1 MPISVGSD
9 NFSLLTLGP
18 DGEVPDTRI
27 SSANHA
33 WNIANN
39 LALSNVG
46 RENKR
51 IRVYKSYKRFPPTG
65 YSKLAEKKLP
75 WQADVNWGQME
86 FIVNNQKSSYYD
98 VITERQACA
107 SIETKYG
114 NEKERLVHTENITL
128 AFDKAIREW
137 PGYLYNKEQELES
150 MLLYGKGIGMWHSPL
165 GWMPEYVP
173 LSDLLFPDDIKVDFS
188 NLEEFVRRVRLT
200 PYQLYK
206 IIENRSAAEDLGWNV
221 DAVID
226 AIRFHKAFS
235 EHNKTR
241 EDFFRTISESGF
253 NWSLSVNQKI
263 DLYEIYWREFDGKI
277 SKAVILQDY
286 NPISQYINQYVKGNE
301 KVSEAVVRD
310 QHGFLQLNIGLFDKW
325 DEILYMLTDSV
336 GSGLFHDIKS
346 QAEAAFVACRQYDFT
361 MNGLVDAV
369 RLNSMLLLDG
379 GSPDSTK
386 MLKQMEWLPISVMP
400 DGAKFTQNRFQM
412 PVAEGMQFM
421 QFYMGDLYRGLGQY
435 RINAPT
441 AGGAQ
446 RTKGEAELDAA
457 ESAKLSG
464 TQIRRFNECE
474 TLYFREL
481 YRRFVS
487 STRNDEGYE
496 YVKKF
501 YEILEELG
509 TPKEAAAWK
518 NITSIR
524 SNLINGAG
532 SPSFKLI
539 TAEKLVSLTS
549 ITPANEGQENAVKD
563 AIAAL
568 AGRDN
573 VARYRN
579 TKMSKIDDTARI
591 IGFENAGMTD
601 VFVNPANFPVLP
613 TDPHIEH
620 ATGHFQDLMLQI
632 QTNMEAIQ
640 AGAADVNELAK
651 VVRSIQFKG
660 GHIMAHVEFIAKD
673 QSKQDFLKQFMEGMG
688 QAGKMGDEINSVYQ
702 EMLQSEQQAQG
713 KGMSEEDIKLQ
724 YLAAKSGIEIDTKQ
738 KLADI
743 SIGKASVS
751 HAQRTEQRKQQGITQ
766 LALQKAKARAEIQKT
781 MGKAQPMQQA
791 PEAPEMEEEEEVEE
805 VETEEEEIETP
816 GEEVEMEETEMET
829 EEQKPQT
836 PPQPKQ

>member
-1 MPISVGSD
+1 MISTGAD

-18 DGEVPDTRI
+18 DGEPPKTRI

-33 WNIANN
+33 WNIAEN
-39 LALSNVG
+39 LARNNTG

-51 IRVYKSYKRFPPTG
+51 IRIYKSYKRFPPTG
-65 YSKLAEKKLP
+65 YSKIAEKKLP
-75 WQADVNWGQME
+75 WQSDVNWGSLE
-86 FIVNNQKSSYYD
+86 AIVNNQKSSYYD
-98 VITERQACA
+98 IITERQACA
-107 SIETKYG
+107 TIKTKFG
-114 NEKERLVHTENITL
+114 NEREKHVHSENITQ
-128 AFDKAIREW
+128 AFDQAIREW
-137 PGYLYNKEQELES
+137 PGYLYNKEQDIES
-150 MLLYGKGIGMWHSPL
+150 MLLYGKGIGMWDSPV
-165 GWMPEYVP
+165 GWMPKHVF

-188 NLEEFVRRVRLT
+188 NLEEFVVRRRPT
-200 PYQLYK
+200 PYELYK
-206 IIENRSAAEDLGWNV
+206 VIQNREAAEALGWNV

-226 AIRFHKAFS
+226 AIRFHRAFS
-235 EHNKTR
+235 EHNKSR

-277 SKAVILQDY
+277 SKAVVLQDY
-286 NPISQYINQYVKGNE
+286 NPIITHINGSLKGNN
-301 KVSEAVVRD
+301 KISEEIIRD
-310 QHGFLQLNIGLFDKW
+310 QHGFLQLKVGDFNDW
-325 DEILYMLTDSV
+325 SEIMYMLTDSV

-346 QAEAAFVACRQYDFT
+346 QAEAAYVACRQYDFT

-369 RLNSMLLLDG
+369 RLNSMLMVEG
-379 GSPDSTK
+379 QSPDASK

-400 DGAKFTQNRFQM
+400 DGAKFTQNRFQL
-412 PVAEGMQFM
+412 PVGESMSFM
-421 QFYMGDLYRGLGQY
+421 QFYMGDLYRNLGQY
-435 RINAPT
+435 RIGAPT
-441 AGGAQ
+441 AGGKQ

-474 TLYFREL
+474 TLYFKEL

-487 STRNDEGYE
+487 ANRNDDGYE

-501 YEILEELG
+501 YDILEQLG
-509 TPKEAAAWK
+509 TPKEAASWK
-518 NITSIR
+518 NITSVR

-539 TAEKLVSLTS
+539 TAEKLVQLTS

-573 VARYRN
+573 VIRYRD
-579 TKMSKIDDTARI
+579 TKPERIDDNARI

-601 VFVNPANFPVLP
+601 VFVNPQNFPVLP

-620 ATGHFQDLMLQI
+620 AQGHFADMMMQL
-632 QTNMEAIQ
+632 QTNLQMVQ
-640 AGAADVNELAK
+640 AGQPDINELAK
-651 VVRSIQFKG
+651 AVRSVQFKG

-673 QSKQDFLKQFMEGMG
+673 ATKQDFLKQFMQGMG
-688 QAGKMGDEINSVYQ
+688 EAGSMADQLGQVYQ
-702 EMLQSEQQAQG
+702 DMLAAQQQEG
-713 KGMSEEDIKLQ
+713 GQGMSEEDIKLQ

-743 SIGKASVS
+743 SIGKASIS

-766 LALQKAKARAEIQKT
+766 LALQKAKARAEVEKA
-781 MGKAQPMQQA
+781 MGKVPKAQVLEEEEEIEEM
-791 PEAPEMEEEEEVEE
+791 EAPEME
-805 VETEEEEIETP
+805 
-816 GEEVEMEETEMET
+816 
-829 EEQKPQT
+829 QT
-836 PPQPKQ
+836 QPVTQQPNQ

>member
-1 MPISVGSD
+1 MITIGNDS
-9 NFSLLTLGP
+9 FSLLTLDENGKP
-18 DGEVPDTRI
+18 PKTRI

-33 WNIANN
+33 WQIANN
-39 LALSNVG
+39 LALTNVG

-51 IRVYKSYKRFPPTG
+51 IRILKSYKRFPPTG

-75 WQADVNWGQME
+75 WQSDVNWGQME

-107 SIETKYG
+107 SIETKFG
-114 NEKERLVHTENITL
+114 NEKERLVHSENITQ
-128 AFDKAIREW
+128 AFDQAIREW
-137 PGYLYNKEQELES
+137 PGYLYNKEQDLES

-165 GWMPEYVP
+165 GWIPEHIP
-173 LSDLLFPDDIKVDFS
+173 LSDILVADDVKVDLS

-200 PYQLYK
+200 PYQLYRV
-206 IIENRSAAEDLGWNV
+206 IENRSAAEDLGWNV
-221 DAVID
+221 DAVVD

-286 NPISQYINQYVKGNE
+286 NPISQHINQFVKSNE
-301 KVSEAVVRD
+301 KVSEEVIRD
-310 QHGFLQLNIGLFDKW
+310 QHGFLQLNVGLFDKW
-325 DEILYMLTDSV
+325 DQILYMLTDSV

-421 QFYMGDLYRGLGQY
+421 QYYMGDLYRGLGQY

-441 AGGAQ
+441 SGGVQ

-474 TLYFREL
+474 TLYFKEL

-518 NITSIR
+518 NITSVR

-579 TKMSKIDDTARI
+579 FKMSKIDDTARI

-620 ATGHFQDLMLQI
+620 AQGHFQDLMMQI
-632 QTNMEAIQ
+632 QTNMQAIQ
-640 AGAADVNELAK
+640 AGMAELTELAK

-702 EMLQSEQQAQG
+702 EMLQSEQQSQG

-724 YLAAKSGIEIDTKQ
+724 YLAASKGIEIDTKQ

-743 SIGKASVS
+743 AIGKASVS

-781 MGKAQPMQQA
+781 MAKAQPMQQA
-791 PEAPEMEEEEEVEE
+791 PEAPEMEEEEE
-805 VETEEEEIETP
+805 ETEEEEVETP
-816 GEEVEMEETEMET
+816 EEEVEM

-836 PPQPKQ
+836 PPQPNV

>member
-1 MPISVGSD
+1 MPISIGNES
-9 NFSLLTLGP
+9 FQLATLGP
-18 DGEVPDTRI
+18 DGEVPATRI
-27 SSANHA
+27 NSANQA
-33 WNIANN
+33 WSIADQ
-39 LALSNVG
+39 LARDNTG
-46 RENKR
+46 RESKR
-51 IRVYKSYKRFPPTG
+51 IRIYKAYKRFPPTD
-65 YSKLAEKKLP
+65 YSKLAQKTLP
-75 WQADVNWGQME
+75 WQSNVNWGQME

-107 SIETKYG
+107 QIDTKFG
-114 NEKERLVHTENITL
+114 NEKERLVHSENITK
-128 AFDKAIREW
+128 AFDQAIREW
-137 PGYLYNKEQELES
+137 PGYLYNKEQDLES

-165 GWMPEYVP
+165 GWIPEAVP
-173 LSDLLFPDDIKVDFS
+173 LSDLLFPDNIKVDLS

-206 IIENRSAAEDLGWNV
+206 VIENRSAAEDLGWNV
-221 DAVID
+221 DAVVD
-226 AIRFHKAFS
+226 SIRFHKAFS
-235 EHNKTR
+235 DQNKTR
-241 EDFFRTISESGF
+241 EEFYRTLSESGF
-253 NWSLSVNQKI
+253 NWSISVNQTI
-263 DLYEIYWREFDGKI
+263 DLYEIYWREFDGTV

-286 NPISQYINQYVKGNE
+286 NPISQYINSFIKG
-301 KVSEAVVRD
+301 KDKISEAAVRD
-310 QHGFLQLNIGLFDKW
+310 QHGFLQLNIGLFDSW
-325 DEILYMLTDSV
+325 DQILYMVTDSV

-346 QAEAAFVACRQYDFT
+346 QAEACFVACRQYDFT
-361 MNGLVDAV
+361 MNSLVDAV
-369 RLNSMLLLDG
+369 RLNSMLMLDG

-400 DGAKFTQNRFQM
+400 DGAKFTQNRFTL
-412 PVAEGMQFM
+412 PVQESMAFM

-496 YVKKF
+496 YVRKF

-509 TPKEAAAWK
+509 TPKEAAAFK

-539 TAEKLVSLTS
+539 SAEKLVQLTS
-549 ITPANEGQENAVKD
+549 ITPANEGQENAIKD

-573 VARYRN
+573 VARYREF
-579 TKMSKIDDTARI
+579 KMSKIDDTNRI

-601 VFVNPANFPVLP
+601 VFVNPQNFPVLP

-620 ATGHFQDLMLQI
+620 AQGHFADLMLQI
-632 QTNMEAIQ
+632 QTNMQAIQ
-640 AGAADVNELAK
+640 MGAAELSELAK
-651 VVRSIQFKG
+651 VVRSIEFKG
-660 GHIMAHVEFIAKD
+660 GHIMAHVEYISQDPTK
-673 QSKQDFLKQFMEGMG
+673 KDFLKQFMQGMG
-688 QAGKMGDEINSVYQ
+688 QAAKMGDEIKSVYT
-702 EMLQSEQQAQG
+702 EMLQSEQGQ
-713 KGMSEEDIKLQ
+713 KGQKMSEEDIKLQ

-743 SIGKASVS
+743 AVGKASIS

-781 MGKAQPMQQA
+781 MAKAQPMQEA
-791 PEAPEMEEEEEVEE
+791 PEAPEIEEEEVE
-805 VETEEEEIETP
+805 VEEPEEMEL
-816 GEEVEMEETEMET
+816 EEVAEV
-829 EEQKPQT
+829 QQPQVPPPQT
-836 PPQPKQ
+836 T

>member
-1 MPISVGSD
+1 
-9 NFSLLTLGP
+9 
-18 DGEVPDTRI
+18 
-27 SSANHA
+27 
-33 WNIANN
+33 
-39 LALSNVG
+39 
-46 RENKR
+46 
-51 IRVYKSYKRFPPTG
+51 
-65 YSKLAEKKLP
+65 
-75 WQADVNWGQME
+75 
-86 FIVNNQKSSYYD
+86 
-98 VITERQACA
+98 
-107 SIETKYG
+107 
-114 NEKERLVHTENITL
+114 
-128 AFDKAIREW
+128 
-137 PGYLYNKEQELES
+137 
-150 MLLYGKGIGMWHSPL
+150 
-165 GWMPEYVP
+165 
-173 LSDLLFPDDIKVDFS
+173 
-188 NLEEFVRRVRLT
+188 
-200 PYQLYK
+200 
-206 IIENRSAAEDLGWNV
+206 
-221 DAVID
+221 
-226 AIRFHKAFS
+226 
-235 EHNKTR
+235 
-241 EDFFRTISESGF
+241 
-253 NWSLSVNQKI
+253 
-263 DLYEIYWREFDGKI
+263 
-277 SKAVILQDY
+277 
-286 NPISQYINQYVKGNE
+286 
-301 KVSEAVVRD
+301 
-310 QHGFLQLNIGLFDKW
+310 
-325 DEILYMLTDSV
+325 
-336 GSGLFHDIKS
+336 
-346 QAEAAFVACRQYDFT
+346 
-361 MNGLVDAV
+361 
-369 RLNSMLLLDG
+369 
-379 GSPDSTK
+379 
-386 MLKQMEWLPISVMP
+386 
-400 DGAKFTQNRFQM
+400 M

-632 QTNMEAIQ
+632 QTNMQAIQ
-640 AGAADVNELAK
+640 QGAAELTELAK
-651 VVRSIQFKG
+651 AVRSIQFKG

-688 QAGKMGDEINSVYQ
+688 QAGKMGDEINAVYQ
-702 EMLQSEQQAQG
+702 EMAQSQQG
-713 KGMSEEDIKLQ
+713 KPSTEEDIKLQ

-781 MGKAQPMQQA
+781 MGKSQPMQQA

-829 EEQKPQT
+829 EEQTSQT

>member
-1 MPISVGSD
+1 MITIGNDS
-9 NFSLLTLGP
+9 FSLLTL
-18 DGEVPDTRI
+18 DENGEPPKTRI

-33 WNIANN
+33 WSIANN
-39 LALSNVG
+39 LSLSNVG

-51 IRVYKSYKRFPPTG
+51 IRIYKSYKRFPPTG
-65 YSKLAEKKLP
+65 YSKLAEKRMP
-75 WQADVNWGQME
+75 FSSDVNWGALE

-98 VITERQACA
+98 ILTERQACA
-107 SIETKYG
+107 QIDTKYG
-114 NEKERLVHTENITL
+114 NEKERLVHSENITF
-128 AFDKAIREW
+128 AFDRALREW
-137 PGYLYNKEQELES
+137 PGYLYNKEQDLES
-150 MLLYGKGIGMWHSPL
+150 MLLYGKGIGMWTSPY
-165 GWMPEYVP
+165 GWMPEAVP
-173 LSDLLFPDDIKVDFS
+173 LSDLLFPDDIKVDLS
-188 NLEEFVRRVRLT
+188 NLEEFARRVRLT

-206 IIENRSAAEDLGWNV
+206 IVEDRGAAEDLGWNV

-226 AIRFHKAFS
+226 AIRFHRAFS

-263 DLYEIYWREFDGKI
+263 DLYEVYWREFDGKV

-286 NPISQYINQYVKGNE
+286 QPISDHINQYVKGSE
-301 KVSEAVVRD
+301 KISDATVRE
-310 QHGFLQLNIGLFDKW
+310 QHGFLQLNVGLFESW
-325 DEILYMLTDSV
+325 DQILYMLTDSV

-346 QAEAAFVACRQYDFT
+346 QAEAAYVACRQYDFT
-361 MNGLVDAV
+361 MNSLVDAV
-369 RLNSMLLLDG
+369 RLNSMLMLDG

-400 DGAKFTQNRFQM
+400 DGAKFTQNRFVL
-412 PVAEGMQFM
+412 PVQEGMQFM

-441 AGGAQ
+441 AGGKQ

-487 STRNDEGYE
+487 STRNDDGYE

-501 YEILEELG
+501 YDLLEELG
-509 TPKEAAAWK
+509 TPKEAAAFK
-518 NITSIR
+518 NITNIR

-539 TAEKLVSLTS
+539 AAEKLVQLTS
-549 ITPANEGQENAVKD
+549 ITPANEGQENAIKD

-573 VARYRN
+573 VERYREF
-579 TKMSKIDDTARI
+579 KMSKIDDTNRI

-601 VFVNPANFPVLP
+601 VFVNPKNFPVLP

-620 ATGHFQDLMLQI
+620 VTGHFEDLMLQI
-632 QTNMEAIQ
+632 QTNMQAIQ
-640 AGAADVNELAK
+640 MGAAELTELAK
-651 VVRSIQFKG
+651 AVRSIQFKG
-660 GHIMAHVEFIAKD
+660 GHIMAHVEFIQKD
-673 QSKQDFLKQFMEGMG
+673 QTKVDFLKQFMQGMN
-688 QAGKMGDEINSVYQ
+688 QAGKMGDEIAAVYQ
-702 EMLQSEQQAQG
+702 EMAQSQQGQP
-713 KGMSEEDIKLQ
+713 STEEDLKLQ
-724 YLAAKSGIEIDTKQ
+724 YLAAKSAIDIDTKQ

-743 SIGKASVS
+743 SVGKASIS

-766 LALQKAKARAEIQKT
+766 LAIQKAKGRAEIQKA
-781 MGKAQPMQQA
+781 MAKAQPFQQA
-791 PEAPEMEEEEEVEE
+791 PEVPEMEEEEEVE
-805 VETEEEEIETP
+805 VEEPE
-816 GEEVEMEETEMET
+816 EMET
-829 EEQKPQT
+829 EEVEKTPVPPAQT
-836 PPQPKQ
+836 ETT

>member
-1 MPISVGSD
+1 MITIGNDS
-9 NFSLLTLGP
+9 FSLLTL
-18 DGEVPDTRI
+18 DENGEPPKTRI

-39 LALSNVG
+39 LSLSNVG

-51 IRVYKSYKRFPPTG
+51 IRIYKSYKRFPPTG
-65 YSKLAEKKLP
+65 YSKLAEKRMP
-75 WQADVNWGQME
+75 FSSDVNWGALE

-107 SIETKYG
+107 QIDTKYG
-114 NEKERLVHTENITL
+114 NEKERLVHSENITF
-128 AFDKAIREW
+128 AFDRALREW
-137 PGYLYNKEQELES
+137 PGYLYNKEQDLES
-150 MLLYGKGIGMWHSPL
+150 MLLYGKGIGMWTSPH
-165 GWMPEYVP
+165 GWMPEHVP
-173 LSDLLFPDDIKVDFS
+173 LSDILVPDDIKIDLS
-188 NLEEFVRRVRLT
+188 NLEEFTRRVRLT

-206 IIENRSAAEDLGWNV
+206 IIEDRGAAEDLGWNV

-226 AIRFHKAFS
+226 AIRFHRAFS

-263 DLYEIYWREFDGKI
+263 DLYEVYWREFDGKV

-286 NPISQYINQYVKGNE
+286 QPISDHINQYVKGSE
-301 KVSEAVVRD
+301 KISDATVRE
-310 QHGFLQLNIGLFDKW
+310 QHGFLQLNVGLFESW
-325 DEILYMLTDSV
+325 DQILYMLTDSV

-346 QAEAAFVACRQYDFT
+346 QAEAAYVACRQYDFT
-361 MNGLVDAV
+361 MNSLVDAV
-369 RLNSMLLLDG
+369 RLNSMLMLDG

-400 DGAKFTQNRFQM
+400 DGAKFTQNRFVL
-412 PVAEGMQFM
+412 PVQEGMQFM

-441 AGGAQ
+441 AGGKQ

-487 STRNDEGYE
+487 STRNDDGYE

-501 YEILEELG
+501 YDLLEELG
-509 TPKEAAAWK
+509 TPKEAAAFK
-518 NITSIR
+518 NITNIR

-539 TAEKLVSLTS
+539 AAEKLVQLTS
-549 ITPANEGQENAVKD
+549 ITPANEGQENAIKD

-573 VARYRN
+573 VERYREF
-579 TKMSKIDDTARI
+579 KMSKIDDTNRI

-601 VFVNPANFPVLP
+601 VFVNPKNFPVLP

-620 ATGHFQDLMLQI
+620 VTGHFEDLMLQI
-632 QTNMEAIQ
+632 QTNMQAIQ
-640 AGAADVNELAK
+640 MGAAELTELAK
-651 VVRSIQFKG
+651 AVRSIQFKG
-660 GHIMAHVEFIAKD
+660 GHIMAHVEFIQKD
-673 QSKQDFLKQFMEGMG
+673 QTKVDFLKQFMQGMN
-688 QAGKMGDEINSVYQ
+688 QAGKMGDEIAAVYQ
-702 EMLQSEQQAQG
+702 EMAQSQQGQP
-713 KGMSEEDIKLQ
+713 STEEDLKLQ
-724 YLAAKSGIEIDTKQ
+724 YLAAKSAIDIDTKQ

-743 SIGKASVS
+743 SVGKASIS

-766 LALQKAKARAEIQKT
+766 LAIQKAKGRAEIQKA
-781 MGKAQPMQQA
+781 MAKAQPFQQA
-791 PEAPEMEEEEEVEE
+791 PEVPEMEEEEEVE
-805 VETEEEEIETP
+805 VEEPE
-816 GEEVEMEETEMET
+816 EMET
-829 EEQKPQT
+829 EEVEKTPVPPAQT
-836 PPQPKQ
+836 ETT

>member
-1 MPISVGSD
+1 MGSD

-18 DGEVPDTRI
+18 DGNPPATRI

-33 WNIANN
+33 WSIANN
-39 LALSNVG
+39 LALTNVG

-51 IRVYKSYKRFPPTG
+51 IRIFKAYKRFPPTG
-65 YSKLAEKKLP
+65 YSKLAEKRLP
-75 WQADVNWGQME
+75 FSSDVNWGQMDY
-86 FIVNNQKSSYYD
+86 IVSNQKSSFYD
-98 VITERQACA
+98 ILTERQTCA
-107 SIETKYG
+107 TITTKFG
-114 NEKERLVHTENITL
+114 NEKERLVHSENITK
-128 AFDKAIREW
+128 AFDQAIREW
-137 PGYLYNKEQELES
+137 PGYLYNKEQDLES

-165 GWMPEYVP
+165 GWMPEAVP
-173 LSDLLFPDDIKVDFS
+173 LSDLLFPDDIKVDLS

-206 IIENRSAAEDLGWNV
+206 VIENRSAAEDLGWNV
-221 DAVID
+221 DAVVD

-263 DLYEIYWREFDGKI
+263 DLYEIYWREFDGTI

-286 NPISQYINQYVKGNE
+286 NPISQYINSFVKG
-301 KVSEAVVRD
+301 KDRISEDVVRD
-310 QHGFLQLNIGLFDKW
+310 QHGFLQLNVGLFESW
-325 DEILYMLTDSV
+325 DQILYMLTDSV

-361 MNGLVDAV
+361 MNSLVDAV

-400 DGAKFTQNRFQM
+400 DGAKFTQNRFAL
-412 PVAEGMQFM
+412 PVQEGMAFM

-441 AGGAQ
+441 SGGVQ

-496 YVKKF
+496 YVRKF

-509 TPKEAAAWK
+509 TPKEAAAFK

-539 TAEKLVSLTS
+539 AAEKLVQLTS
-549 ITPANEGQENAVKD
+549 ITPANEGQENAIKD

-573 VARYRN
+573 VARYREF
-579 TKMSKIDDTARI
+579 KMSKIDDTNRI

-620 ATGHFQDLMLQI
+620 VTGHFQDLMMQI
-632 QTNMEAIQ
+632 QTNMQAIQ
-640 AGAADVNELAK
+640 MGAAELTELAK
-651 VVRSIQFKG
+651 VVRSIEFKG
-660 GHIMAHVEFIAKD
+660 GHIMAHAEFIKRD
-673 QSKQDFLKQFMEGMG
+673 PTKEDFLKQFMEGMG
-688 QAGKMGDEINSVYQ
+688 QAAKMGDEIKSVYT
-702 EMLQSEQQAQG
+702 EMLQSEQGQQG
-713 KGMSEEDIKLQ
+713 QKMSEEDIKLQ

-743 SIGKASVS
+743 SVGKAAIS
-751 HAQRTEQRKQQGITQ
+751 HAQRTEQRKQQGVTQ

-781 MGKAQPMQQA
+781 MAKAKPMQEA
-791 PEAPEMEEEEEVEE
+791 PEVPEMEEEEEIEVEEPEEMELEEAEE
-805 VETEEEEIETP
+805 VEQQTTP
-816 GEEVEMEETEMET
+816 VPP
-829 EEQKPQT
+829 PQT
-836 PPQPKQ
+836 T

>member
-1 MPISVGSD
+1 MPITVGQD
-9 NFSLLTLGP
+9 NFSLLTLDENGQP
-18 DGEVPDTRI
+18 PKTRI

-39 LALSNVG
+39 LALSNIG

-51 IRVYKSYKRFPPTG
+51 IRIYKCYKRFPPTG
-65 YSKLAEKKLP
+65 YSKMAEKRLP
-75 WQADVNWGQME
+75 WSADVNWGQLE

-98 VITERQACA
+98 VATERQACA
-107 SIETKYG
+107 QIETKYG
-114 NEKERLVHTENITL
+114 NEKERLIHSENITF
-128 AFDKAIREW
+128 AFDRALREW
-137 PGYLYNKEQELES
+137 SGYLYNFEQDLES
-150 MLLYGKGIGMWHSPL
+150 MLLYGKGIGMWHSPY
-165 GWMPEYVP
+165 GWMPEHTP
-173 LSDLLFPDDIKVDFS
+173 LSDILFPDDVKIDFS

-206 IIENRSAAEDLGWNV
+206 IVEDRGAAEDLGWNV

-226 AIRFHKAFS
+226 AIRFHRAFS

-263 DLYEIYWREFDGKI
+263 DLYEVYWREFDGKI

-286 NPISQYINQYVKGNE
+286 QPISDHINQYIKG
-301 KVSEAVVRD
+301 KDKISDALVRD
-310 QHGFLQLNIGLFDKW
+310 QHGFLQLNVGLFESW
-325 DEILYMLTDSV
+325 DQILYMLTDSV

-346 QAEAAFVACRQYDFT
+346 QAEAAYVACRQYDFT
-361 MNGLVDAV
+361 MNSLVDAV
-369 RLNSMLLLDG
+369 RLNSMLMLDG
-379 GSPDSTK
+379 GSPDATK

-400 DGAKFTQNRFQM
+400 DGAKFTQNRFTL
-412 PVAEGMQFM
+412 PVQEGMAFM

-441 AGGAQ
+441 AQGAQ

-487 STRNDEGYE
+487 SSRNDDGYE

-501 YEILEELG
+501 YDILEELG
-509 TPKEAAAWK
+509 TPKEAASYK
-518 NITSIR
+518 NITNIR

-539 TAEKLVSLTS
+539 AAEKLVSLTA
-549 ITPANEGQENAVKD
+549 ITPANEGQENAIKD

-573 VARYRN
+573 VARYREF
-579 TKMSKIDDTARI
+579 KMSKIDDTNRI

-601 VFVNPANFPVLP
+601 VFVNPQNFPVLP

-620 ATGHFQDLMLQI
+620 VNGHIADLMMQLQTSM
-632 QTNMEAIQ
+632 QTIQ
-640 AGAADVNELAK
+640 AGSADLAELAK
-651 VVRSIQFKG
+651 VTRSAQFKG

-673 QSKQDFLKQFMEGMG
+673 PSKEDFLKQFTQQLGM
-688 QAGKMGDEINSVYQ
+688 AEKMSDEIYAVFQ
-702 EMLQSEQQAQG
+702 EMSQSQQD
-713 KGMSEEDIKLQ
+713 KPSTEEDVKLQ
-724 YLAAKSGIEIDTKQ
+724 YLAAKSAIDIDTKQ

-743 SIGKASVS
+743 SVGKAAVS

-791 PEAPEMEEEEEVEE
+791 PQPEMEKTEVEE
-805 VETEEEEIETP
+805 VETEEPE
-816 GEEVEMEETEMET
+816 EEVEIEETEMESN
-829 EEQKPQT
+829 QKPQ
-836 PPQPKQ
+836 KQQETEE

>member
-1 MPISVGSD
+1 MITVGSD
-9 NFSLLTLGP
+9 NFSLATLGP
-18 DGEVPDTRI
+18 DGAVPATRI
-27 SSANHA
+27 VSANHA
-33 WNIANN
+33 WNICNN
-39 LALSNVG
+39 LSLSNVG

-51 IRVYKSYKRFPPTG
+51 IRIYKAYKRFPPTG
-65 YSKLAEKKLP
+65 YSKLAEKRLP
-75 WQADVNWGQME
+75 FSADVNWGQME
-86 FIVNNQKSSYYD
+86 FIVSNQKSSYYD
-98 VITERQACA
+98 ILTERQTCCT
-107 SIETKYG
+107 ITTKYG
-114 NEKERLVHTENITL
+114 NEKERLVNSENISK
-128 AFDKAIREW
+128 AFDQAIREW
-137 PGYLYNKEQELES
+137 PGYLYNKEQDLES

-165 GWMPEYVP
+165 GWMPEAVP
-173 LSDLLFPDDIKVDFS
+173 LSDLLFPDDIKVDLS

-206 IIENRSAAEDLGWNV
+206 VIENRSAAEDLGWNV
-221 DAVID
+221 DAVVD

-286 NPISQYINQYVKGNE
+286 NPISQYINSFVKG
-301 KVSEAVVRD
+301 KDRISEDVVRD
-310 QHGFLQLNIGLFDKW
+310 QHGFLQLNVGLFESW
-325 DEILYMLTDSV
+325 DQILYMLTDSV

-361 MNGLVDAV
+361 MNSLVDAV

-400 DGAKFTQNRFQM
+400 DGAKFTQNRFTL
-412 PVAEGMQFM
+412 PVQEGMAFM

-441 AGGAQ
+441 SGGVQ

-496 YVKKF
+496 YVRKF

-509 TPKEAAAWK
+509 TPKEAAAFK

-539 TAEKLVSLTS
+539 AAEKLVQLTS
-549 ITPANEGQENAVKD
+549 ITPANEGQENAIKD

-573 VARYRN
+573 VARYREF
-579 TKMSKIDDTARI
+579 KMSKIDDTNRI

-620 ATGHFQDLMLQI
+620 VTGHFQDLMMQI
-632 QTNMEAIQ
+632 QTNMQAIQ
-640 AGAADVNELAK
+640 MGAAEINELAK

-660 GHIMAHVEFIAKD
+660 GHIMAHVEYISKD
-673 QSKQDFLKQFMEGMG
+673 PTKKDFLQQFMDGMN
-688 QAGKMGDEINSVYQ
+688 QAGKMGDEISAVYQ
-702 EMLQSEQQAQG
+702 EMAQSQQG
-713 KGMSEEDIKLQ
+713 KPSTEEDIKLQ
-724 YLAAKSGIEIDTKQ
+724 YLAAKSGIEIDTKK

-743 SIGKASVS
+743 AVGKASIS

-766 LALQKAKARAEIQKT
+766 LAIQKAKGRAEIQKT
-781 MGKAQPMQQA
+781 MAKAKPMQEA
-791 PEAPEMEEEEEVEE
+791 PEAPEMEEEEEPEMEEEEETEE
-805 VETEEEEIETP
+805 VEVEEPEEMEEM
-816 GEEVEMEETEMET
+816 EEVEEEAT
-829 EEQKPQT
+829 QPT
-836 PPQPKQ
+836 PPQTT

>member
-1 MPISVGSD
+1 MD
-9 NFSLLTLGP
+9 
-18 DGEVPDTRI
+18 
-27 SSANHA
+27 
-33 WNIANN
+33 
-39 LALSNVG
+39 
-46 RENKR
+46 
-51 IRVYKSYKRFPPTG
+51 Y
-65 YSKLAEKKLP
+65 
-75 WQADVNWGQME
+75 
-86 FIVNNQKSSYYD
+86 IVSNQKSSFYD
-98 VITERQACA
+98 ILTERQTCA
-107 SIETKYG
+107 TITTKFG
-114 NEKERLVHTENITL
+114 NEKERLVHSENITK
-128 AFDKAIREW
+128 AFDQAIREW
-137 PGYLYNKEQELES
+137 PGYLYNKEQDLES

-165 GWMPEYVP
+165 GWMPEAVP
-173 LSDLLFPDDIKVDFS
+173 LSDLLFPDDIKVDLS

-206 IIENRSAAEDLGWNV
+206 VIENRSAAEDLGWNV
-221 DAVID
+221 DAVVD

-263 DLYEIYWREFDGKI
+263 DLYEIYWREFDGTI

-286 NPISQYINQYVKGNE
+286 NPISQYINSFVKG
-301 KVSEAVVRD
+301 KDRISEDVVRD
-310 QHGFLQLNIGLFDKW
+310 QHGFLQLNVGLFESW
-325 DEILYMLTDSV
+325 DQILYMLTDSV

-361 MNGLVDAV
+361 MNSLVDAV

-400 DGAKFTQNRFQM
+400 DGAKFTQNRFAL
-412 PVAEGMQFM
+412 PVQEGMAFM

-441 AGGAQ
+441 SGGVQ

-496 YVKKF
+496 YVRKF

-509 TPKEAAAWK
+509 TPKEAAAFK

-539 TAEKLVSLTS
+539 AAEKLVQLTS
-549 ITPANEGQENAVKD
+549 ITPANEGQENAIKD

-573 VARYRN
+573 VARYREF
-579 TKMSKIDDTARI
+579 KMSKIDDTNRI

-620 ATGHFQDLMLQI
+620 VTGHFQDLMMQI
-632 QTNMEAIQ
+632 QTNMQAIQ
-640 AGAADVNELAK
+640 MGAAELTELAK
-651 VVRSIQFKG
+651 VVRSIEFKG
-660 GHIMAHVEFIAKD
+660 GHIMAHAEFIKRD
-673 QSKQDFLKQFMEGMG
+673 PTKEDFLKQFMEGMG
-688 QAGKMGDEINSVYQ
+688 QAAKMGDEIKSVYT
-702 EMLQSEQQAQG
+702 EMLQSEQGQQG
-713 KGMSEEDIKLQ
+713 QKMSEEDIKLQ

-743 SIGKASVS
+743 SVGKAAIS
-751 HAQRTEQRKQQGITQ
+751 HAQRTEQRKQQGVTQ

-781 MGKAQPMQQA
+781 MAKAKPMQEA
-791 PEAPEMEEEEEVEE
+791 PEVPEMEEEEEIEVEEPEEMELEEAEE
-805 VETEEEEIETP
+805 VEQQTTP
-816 GEEVEMEETEMET
+816 VPP
-829 EEQKPQT
+829 PQT
-836 PPQPKQ
+836 T